1 MTENKIM
8 IIGASWC
15 GPCKVLKGFATDVLE
30 KQNISVPVVYLDVD
44 DDEEA
49 VEAIGVTKLPTVV
62 FWSNEKEIS
71 RFVGSKRDQFEKFVG
86 NVSVHLTLDSAFAS
100 A

>member
-1 MTENKIM
+1 MTDNKIV

-15 GPCKVLKGFATDVLE
+15 GPCKVLKGFAADVLE
-30 KQNISVPVVYLDVD
+30 RENVTVPVVHLDVD

-62 FWSNEKEIS
+62 FQSHEKEVS

-86 NVSVHLTLDSAFAS
+86 SVSVHLTLDSAFAS

>member
-15 GPCKVLKGFATDVLE
+15 GPCKVLKGFAADVLE
-30 KQNISVPVVYLDVD
+30 KQNVTIPVVHLDVD
-44 DDEEA
+44 DDEEV

-62 FWSNEKEIS
+62 FQSDKGEVS

-86 NVSVHLTLDSAFAS
+86 SVSVHLTLDSAFAS